1 MSLQLIPKPQPWM
14 PASAGMTGM
23 ATWGVIP
30 AQAGI
35 QSLGEKEVL
44 GQIVASPDKKTAHFA
59 KLAMGAKVRI

>member
-1 MSLQLIPKPQPWM
+1 M